1 MGVNVLTGDL
11 TFRSLKPCN
20 LKTCSKRYVQKFQFS
35 VLRVLLKIIKNVM
48 TVVCTGSFC
57 FSDLKAD
64 FENTYDLDE
73 SIFVGL
79 KGEACDGRIF

>member
-1 MGVNVLTGDL
+1 MYKNFNFLYCMYYSK
-11 TFRSLKPCN
+11 SL
-20 LKTCSKRYVQKFQFS
+20 
-35 VLRVLLKIIKNVM
+35 KNVM

-57 FSDLKAD
+57 FSDLKAY

-79 KGEACDGRIF
+79 KGEACVR